1 MFLEKLMPIKD
12 YPYSTIVVVWNLDF
26 ENLREIAKN

>member
-12 YPYSTIVVVWNLDF
+12 YPYDNSRGVEFDF
-26 ENLREIAKN
+26 ENLREIAKNC